1 MANQTY
7 AQLNTAAQ
15 TQCGNQLRTFSKG
28 VVFTTTA
35 YTQGTNFGTSS
46 TSTHN
51 NTITFSDTSGPD
63 NTYNNDLDTIATGVL
78 IRSQDVIDSFTNAVR
93 GTVDRIEGRI
103 TSPGTYNAYL
113 CHSSCH
119 QSCHTSRGRR

>member
-7 AQLNTAAQ
+7 AQLNTAVQ
-15 TQCGNQLRTFSKG
+15 TQCGAQLRTFSKG
-28 VVFTTTA
+28 VTFTTTA
-35 YTQGTNFGTSS
+35 YTQGSNFGTSS

-51 NTITFSDTSGPD
+51 NTITFSDTAGPD
-63 NTYNNDLDTIATGVL
+63 NTYNNDLDTIASGVL
-78 IRSQDVIDSFTNAVR
+78 IRSQDVIDSFSNCVR

-103 TSPGTYNAYL
+103 TNPGTYNAYL

>member
-7 AQLNTAAQ
+7 AQLNSAVQ
-15 TQCGNQLRTFSKG
+15 SQCGAQLRTFSKT
-28 VVFTTTA
+28 VTFSTTV
-35 YTQGTNFGTSS
+35 YRQGTNYANSGTA
-46 TSTHN
+46 THTN
-51 NTITFSDTSGPD
+51 NVTFSDTSGPD
-63 NTYNNDLDTIATGVL
+63 DNYNNDLDTIATGVL
-78 IRSQDVIDSFTNAVR
+78 IRSQDVIDSFANAVR

-103 TSPGTYNAYL
+103 TNQSYNAYL